1 MGGETSK
8 EGVAVVESDP
18 VGSDAAGAS
27 GEDTKSMLC
36 GLTCGEPSNEEVKVS
51 GEEETSGVTEWI
63 MEGGIVITTG
73 VAIGA
78 ATGALLLEVA
88 ANKVPSFEGKQVS
101 SNTTF
106 LEK

>member
-8 EGVAVVESDP
+8 EGVAAVESDP
-18 VGSDAAGAS
+18 ASSDAAGAS

-36 GLTCGEPSNEEVKVS
+36 GLTCGEPSNEEVKVF

-63 MEGGIVITTG
+63 REGGIVIT
-73 VAIGA
+73 IGL

-88 ANKVPSFEGKQVS
+88 ANRVPSFAGKQVS